1 MASSEGGEENKKVN
15 NKGAKK
21 TQVDRVRGIGCWINS
36 RRKGVRRRRLNGKKI
51 SSLNF
56 FSAL

>member
-21 TQVDRVRGIGCWINS
+21 TQVDRVRGIGC
-36 RRKGVRRRRLNGKKI
+36 
-51 SSLNF
+51 
-56 FSAL
+56 